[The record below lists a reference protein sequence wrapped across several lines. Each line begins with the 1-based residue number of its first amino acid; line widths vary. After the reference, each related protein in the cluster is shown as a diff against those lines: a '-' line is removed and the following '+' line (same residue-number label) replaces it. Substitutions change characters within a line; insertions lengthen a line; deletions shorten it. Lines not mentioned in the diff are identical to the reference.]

1 MASTC
6 SATVTAKVG
15 PGNTL
20 TAVVIKNITK
30 FDFDVANQKFIYE
43 VGDQINTL
51 DISLATTVTCTLS
64 AAAGNYTLT
73 VS

>member
-1 MASTC
+1 MATC
-6 SATVTAKVG
+6 TATVTAKVG

-43 VGDQINTL
+43 VGDQINIL
-51 DISLATTVTCTLS
+51 DISSATTVTCTSS

>member
-6 SATVTAKVG
+6 AATITGKIG

-20 TAVVIKNITK
+20 TSYVINGITK
-30 FDFDVANQKFIYE
+30 FDFDVANAKFIYE
-43 VGDQINTL
+43 VGDQINQIG
-51 DISLATTVTCTLS
+51 ISSATTVTCTLS